1 MIEQATAEKPL
12 ASFVSSFG
20 DPAVVRLGIEEAL
33 VLLGTAD
40 GDVMVWLN
48 GTVRSFPDVTPAE
61 LVVNP
66 AQHDALLRSALLR
79 LDFLRH
85 INEMTT
91 QSDAGCQIDELV
103 EVRDYAIDAHERGL
117 ICRPGLNEFLDH
129 FNLGEYEADDEEDD
143 DLEEDEEDD

>member
-1 MIEQATAEKPL
+1 MTEQATAERPL

-20 DPAVVRLGIEEAL
+20 DPAVVRLGTEEAL
-33 VLLGTAD
+33 VLTGTAD

-48 GTVRSFPDVTPAE
+48 GAVHSFPEATLAEPVVTTI
-61 LVVNP
+61 
-66 AQHDALLRSALLR
+66 QRDALLRSALLR

-91 QSDAGCQIDELV
+91 QSNADHQVDEL
-103 EVRDYAIDAHERGL
+103 EMVRDYAIDAHERGL

-129 FNLGEYEADDEEDD
+129 FSLDEYEPDDEEDED
-143 DLEEDEEDD
+143 DPEDEEDD